1 MANNQPPP
9 YRYAVIVGA
18 AGVVMLV
25 LGFTIPGLGWIAW
38 VGLIVTIPA
47 AFLIRIR
54 FVGDWIPTLFGPKER
69 DKENNLPPPPTVER
83 PL

>member
-1 MANNQPPP
+1 M
-9 YRYAVIVGA
+9 
-18 AGVVMLV
+18 VVMLV
-25 LGFTIPGLGWIAW
+25 LGLTIPGLGWIAW
-38 VGLIVTIPA
+38 VGLIVIILA

-69 DKENNLPPPPTVER
+69 DNEDNVPPPPTVER

>member
-1 MANNQPPP
+1 MASNQPSP
-9 YRYAVIVGA
+9 YRYAVVVGA

-25 LGFTIPGLGWIAW
+25 LGLTIPGLGWIAW
-38 VGLIVTIPA
+38 VGLIVIILA

-69 DKENNLPPPPTVER
+69 DNEDNVPPPPTVER